1 MKEGQDKIYY
11 VTADSFSAAKNSPHL
26 EIFRKKGIEVI
37 LMADRVDEWLVS
49 NLSEFDGKQL
59 QSVAKGELDLDKLGE
74 TSEEDK
80 KEQEETTKDFEAI
93 IKQMKEVLG
102 DRVSDVRITHRL
114 TDSPACLVTGDNEM
128 SLNME
133 RIMKEAGQSMSM
145 LGGMGGSKPV
155 FEVNPSHALV
165 EKVKEEQDDDRF
177 ADITNILFDQAIL
190 SEGGQLDDPTAFVHK
205 LNGLLQGLL
214 K

>member
-1 MKEGQDKIYY
+1 MKEGQEKIYY

-26 EIFRKKGIEVI
+26 EIFRKKGVEVI
-37 LMADRVDEWLVS
+37 LMADRVDEWLIS
-49 NLSEFDGKQL
+49 NLTEFDGKQL
-59 QSVAKGELDLDKLGE
+59 QSVAKGELDLDKLD
-74 TSEEDK
+74 TEEDK
-80 KEQEETTKDFEAI
+80 KEKEETNKDFEAV

-102 DRVSDVRITHRL
+102 EKVSEVRITNRL
-114 TDSPACLVTGDNEM
+114 TDSPACLVTGDNDM

-133 RIMKEAGQSMSM
+133 RIMKEAGQSMDM
-145 LGGMGGSKPV
+145 MGMGGSTKPI
-155 FEVNPSHALV
+155 FEINPIHALV
-165 EKVKEEQDDDRF
+165 TNIKDEPDDDRF

-190 SEGGQLDDPTAFVHK
+190 SEGGQLDDPSAFVHK